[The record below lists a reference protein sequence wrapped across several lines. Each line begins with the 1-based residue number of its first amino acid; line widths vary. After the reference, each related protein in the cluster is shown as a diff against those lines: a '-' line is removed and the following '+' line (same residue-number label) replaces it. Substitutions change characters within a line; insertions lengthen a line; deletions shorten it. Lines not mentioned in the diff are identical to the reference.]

1 MGLLGLSPR
10 LCVCRV
16 RDKCVPSLIVGLV
29 EAIDGVCVLEAV
41 ELLVRMNGVDVTT
54 DNEQIMKNKNETLVM
69 YR

>member
-16 RDKCVPSLIVGLV
+16 RGKFTPSLIVGLV